1 MMNGYFL
8 RLFHTSSRLLGN
20 PGGCK
25 PPPPQQK
32 TLLLLPFFIP
42 TQDPEEGTDMEHDT
56 ALSMT
61 CYVFQI

>member
-1 MMNGYFL
+1 MMNGYFYDSFTPHPAFSAIQADGNHPHHSK
-8 RLFHTSSRLLGN
+8 RLFSSSL
-20 PGGCK
+20 
-25 PPPPQQK
+25 
-32 TLLLLPFFIP
+32 FFIP